1 MHASRAE
8 QRVIEAEMKQAAGEA
23 EAPHMTEEQR
33 QLLMQPIATVKAEF
47 VDLDATVFCCPS
59 IFNGNVNGTA
69 HTTTNSNSNCNS
81 NTFVVLTYADLASFS
96 VDDTIR
102 VSSSS
107 SFSRLPFPP
116 SMSSPSPSSHPLS
129 AALTSPLPT
138 QDPPYLH

>member
-8 QRVIEAEMKQAAGEA
+8 RRKQRLIEAEMEQAAEEA
-23 EAPHMTEEQR
+23 EAPHMTKEQR
-33 QLLMQPIATVKAEF
+33 QLLMQPFATVKAEF
-47 VDLDATVFCCPS
+47 VDLDGLPWTQ
-59 IFNGNVNGTA
+59 TA
-69 HTTTNSNSNCNS
+69 LRNSSNSNS

-107 SFSRLPFPP
+107 SFLRLPFPP

-138 QDPPYLH
+138 QDPPYRH